1 MCNLITIRNKKLLDY
16 CEFLSNILMD
26 ITEDKEIYL
35 INHCQ
40 ILKRK
45 ELLEDVYI
53 LKLIKSYTWF
63 NLYKL
68 TRCAS

>member
-1 MCNLITIRNKKLLDY
+1 
-16 CEFLSNILMD
+16 MD

-53 LKLIKSYTWF
+53 LKLIKSYT
-63 NLYKL
+63 
-68 TRCAS
+68 